1 VFIIEGAVVAPLRS
15 KRRNTMY
22 RNMDKTNAADA
33 RELTEA
39 ELNAVTGGTV
49 RQQPTN
55 STIPINKPVFGPA
68 TSNPQI

>member
-1 VFIIEGAVVAPLRS
+1 
-15 KRRNTMY
+15 MY

-49 RQQPTN
+49 RQPTN
-55 STIPINKPVFGPA
+55 STILINKPVFGPV
-68 TSNPQI
+68 TSNP